1 MPDTGFDVEFKDV
14 HKSYGQLEALRGVSL
29 SIRRGE
35 LLTLLGPSGCG
46 KTTLLRILAG
56 FVRPTEGEVWL
67 AGERI
72 DGVPPAKR
80 NVGLVFQNYSLFP
93 HMTVFDNCAF
103 GLQMRHLDRAA
114 IRERVREVLELVHL
128 AEYAGA
134 YPSQLS
140 GGMQQRIALARV
152 IAIQPRAL
160 LLDEPFGAI
169 DRRLRD
175 EMQVEVKKLQQ
186 KLGITTLFV
195 THDQQEALIMS
206 DRIVVMNEGLVEQ
219 EGMPLAIYDSPRT
232 RFVAGFLGMEN
243 LLPVAGRASNG
254 RARRRAHGG
263 GCRADRAPSWRA
275 AGRTGDPGV
284 PCGMRQRGKERGR
297 RCRRRGRR
305 ALPER
310 LGRGDPGVHHQPG
323 IPRGLRGEAAGR
335 HGGLRRGAAD
345 GSLPRVHARGSADRD
360 PERGP
365 LRAAPG
371 KRDSVMTGKRRP
383 RPVADF
389 KTVPTHSLVLI
400 LLPTIVIIA
409 FFLASYGSF
418 IVLSFREMVPG
429 TSQATGTW
437 SLASYRRFFR
447 DTVYPYFMFQTL
459 YRAAQVAV
467 IGLVIA
473 YPLAYCVA
481 RTASKALRQLMM
493 SAMIIPLLVGGITI
507 VYAWMVLLGNAGLVN
522 MALKA
527 LGIVK
532 TSVRFLYNWTGVVIC
547 LVYFV
552 VPYAAFSL
560 IGPIRNVPRT
570 LEEAAVNMGASR
582 LDGLPADRV
591 PPDPARR
598 RGGRLPDLLPGA
610 QRLPVPHDARRRQGE
625 DDVQHHLRDHL
636 RHLRL
641 PLRGNARHDP
651 AGRLDRRG
659 GHHDPAAA
667 RGAEDP
673 Q

>member
-14 HKSYGQLEALRGVSL
+14 HKSYGPLEALRGVSI

-114 IRERVREVLELVHL
+114 IRERVREVLDLVHL

-243 LLPVAGRASNG
+243 LLAVAVV
-254 RARRRAHGG
+254 RRTAEHAVVRVAEG
-263 GCRADRAPSWRA
+263 AELI
-275 AGRTGDPGV
+275 V
-284 PCGMRQRGKERGR
+284 P
-297 RCRRRGRR
+297 
-305 ALPER
+305 
-310 LGRGDPGVHHQPG
+310 
-323 IPRGLRGEAAGR
+323 LRGELQGERTTLAFRAECVSVGRREDIGAAG
-335 HGGLRRGAAD
+335 GE
-345 GSLPRVHARGSADRD
+345 P
-360 PERGP
+360 P
-365 LRAAPG
+365 
-371 KRDSVMTGKRRP
+371 
-383 RPVADF
+383 
-389 KTVPTHSLVLI
+389 
-400 LLPTIVIIA
+400 
-409 FFLASYGSF
+409 
-418 IVLSFREMVPG
+418 
-429 TSQATGTW
+429 
-437 SLASYRRFFR
+437 
-447 DTVYPYFMFQTL
+447 
-459 YRAAQVAV
+459 
-467 IGLVIA
+467 
-473 YPLAYCVA
+473 
-481 RTASKALRQLMM
+481 
-493 SAMIIPLLVGGITI
+493 
-507 VYAWMVLLGNAGLVN
+507 
-522 MALKA
+522 
-527 LGIVK
+527 
-532 TSVRFLYNWTGVVIC
+532 TSVSVAG
-547 LVYFV
+547 
-552 VPYAAFSL
+552 
-560 IGPIRNVPRT
+560 T
-570 LEEAAVNMGASR
+570 LEFITNLGSR
-582 LDGLPADRV
+582 V
-591 PPDPARR
+591 VYEV
-598 RGGRLPDLLPGA
+598 RLPDGKVVCAQA
-610 QRLPVPHDARRRQGE
+610 QRTDRTQEFTRGE
-625 DDVQHHLRDHL
+625 PLTVT
-636 RHLRL
+636 
-641 PLRGNARHDP
+641 LRGDHCVLLSESGTAS
-651 AGRLDRRG
+651 
-659 GHHDPAAA
+659 
-667 RGAEDP
+667 
-673 Q
+673 